1 MTILLTG
8 ANGYIGRRLKHR
20 LLQMPQVRLRLFVK
34 HGQVAMAGE
43 RCEIVEGSTFDTE
56 SLERAL
62 KGIDTA
68 YYLIHSMESANYREL
83 DRQSATNFRDACI
96 RAGVKRIIYLGGL
109 GEKESASEHLLSRI
123 ETGEILSARPDQ
135 IQTFWFRAGVII
147 GSGSASFEIIRNLV
161 EKLPFMITPKWVNT
175 LCQPTAER
183 DVIEYLAL
191 AATLLYEG
199 NVTIDIGSER
209 MSYKELLLGYAHAVD
224 LERVLVPVP
233 FFTPK
238 LSSYWLTLMTPVPY
252 SVASALIEGLK
263 SEVLVKNDNA
273 SRLFPAIRPMK
284 YEDAV
289 KAAVEEIK
297 NTQVLSRWSDTSGTA
312 WEVDHSA
319 LADAVFTD
327 RQVVTLGGVEPS
339 RVYATFCSVGG
350 DRGWFGYELLW
361 GIRGFIDKLVG
372 GYGLSR
378 GRRDPH
384 TLRIGDSID
393 FWKVVD
399 LQENERLLLY
409 AQMKLPGKAWLEW
422 RIKDGSLYQTA
433 YFYPQGLAGRLY
445 WYALIPFHFLVF
457 KGMINSLMNEASK
470 APMRF

>member
-1 MTILLTG
+1 MTVLLTG

-20 LLQMPQVRLRLFVK
+20 LLQIPDIRLRLFVK
-34 HGQVAMAGE
+34 HGQVLISDE
-43 RCEIVEGSTFDTE
+43 RYEIVEGSTFDTA
-56 SLERAL
+56 SLDHAME
-62 KGIDTA
+62 GIDTA
-68 YYLIHSMESANYREL
+68 YYLIHSMESDNYREL

-123 ETGEILSARPDQ
+123 ETGEILSAKPDQ

-191 AATLLYEG
+191 AAALRHEG
-199 NVTIDIGSER
+199 NVTIDIGSEK
-209 MSYKELLLGYAHAVD
+209 MTYKDLLLGYAHAVG
-224 LERVLVPVP
+224 LERVLIPVP

-263 SEVLVKNDNA
+263 SEVLVKNDHA
-273 SRLFPAIRPMK
+273 ARLFPTIRPMR

-289 KAAVEEIK
+289 KSAIEEIK

-312 WEVDHSA
+312 WEVDHST

-327 RQVVTLGGVEPS
+327 RQILPLNKVEPS
-339 RVYATFCSVGG
+339 RIFATFCSVGG
-350 DRGWFGYELLW
+350 EKGWFGYELLW
-361 GIRGFIDKLVG
+361 GIRGFIDKLIG

-384 TLRIGDSID
+384 ALRIGDSID

-409 AQMKLPGKAWLEW
+409 AQMKLPGKAWLEF
-422 RIKDGSLYQTA
+422 RIKDGTLIQSA

-445 WYALIPFHFLVF
+445 WYVLVPLHFLVF
-457 KGMINSLMNEASK
+457 KGMINNLMEEARK
-470 APMRF
+470 K

>member
-1 MTILLTG
+1 MTVLLTG

-20 LLQMPQVRLRLFVK
+20 LLQMQDIRLRLFVK
-34 HGQVAMAGE
+34 HGQVLISDE
-43 RCEIVEGSTFDTE
+43 RYEIVEGSTFDTK
-56 SLERAL
+56 SLDRAME
-62 KGIDTA
+62 GIDTA

-123 ETGEILSARPDQ
+123 ETGEILSAKPDQ

-191 AATLLYEG
+191 AAALRYEG
-199 NVTIDIGSER
+199 NVTIDIGSEK
-209 MSYKELLLGYAHAVD
+209 MTYKDLLLGYAHAVG
-224 LERVLVPVP
+224 LERVLIPVP

-273 SRLFPAIRPMK
+273 AHLFPAIRPMR

-289 KAAVEEIK
+289 KSAIEEIK

-312 WEVDHSA
+312 WETDHSA

-327 RQVVTLGGVEPS
+327 RQILPLEGVEPS
-339 RVYATFCSVGG
+339 RVYAVFCSVGG
-350 DRGWFGYELLW
+350 KKGWFGYELLW

-384 TLRIGDSID
+384 ALRIGDSID

-409 AQMKLPGKAWLEW
+409 AQMKLPGKAWLEF
-422 RIKDGSLYQTA
+422 RIKDANLIQSA

-445 WYALIPFHFLVF
+445 WYALVPLHFLVF
-457 KGMINSLMNEASK
+457 KGMINNLMEEARK
-470 APMRF
+470 K

>member
-1 MTILLTG
+1 MTVLLTG

-20 LLQMPQVRLRLFVK
+20 LLQIPDIRLRLFVK
-34 HGQVAMAGE
+34 HGQVLISDE
-43 RCEIVEGSTFDTE
+43 RYEIVEGSTFDTA
-56 SLERAL
+56 SVDRAME
-62 KGIDTA
+62 GIDTA

-123 ETGEILSARPDQ
+123 ETGEILSAKPDQ

-175 LCQPTAER
+175 LCQPIAER

-191 AATLLYEG
+191 AAALRYEG
-199 NVTIDIGSER
+199 NVTIDIGSEK
-209 MSYKELLLGYAHAVD
+209 MTYKDLLLGYAHAVG
-224 LERVLVPVP
+224 LERVLIPVP

-263 SEVLVKNDNA
+263 SEVLVKNDHA
-273 SRLFPAIRPMK
+273 ARLFPTIRPMR

-289 KAAVEEIK
+289 KSAIEEIK

-327 RQVVTLGGVEPS
+327 RQILPLEGVEPS
-339 RVYATFCSVGG
+339 RVYAVFCSVGG
-350 DRGWFGYELLW
+350 EKGWFGYELLW
-361 GIRGFIDKLVG
+361 GIRGFIDKLIG

-399 LQENERLLLY
+399 LHENERLLLY
-409 AQMKLPGKAWLEW
+409 AQMKLPGKAWLEF
-422 RIKDGSLYQTA
+422 RIKDGSLIQSA

-445 WYALIPFHFLVF
+445 WYVLVPLHFLVF
-457 KGMINSLMNEASK
+457 KGMINNLMEEARK
-470 APMRF
+470 E